1 MKICWLIPD
10 STVLVVRE
18 TRTQRCSHGLWWQ
31 INTLLVGP
39 ENSNSCAFIDR
50 YLLIVYMNECSS
62 DCFEYN
68 GEQAIQEGR
77 ISFLGCLPVYD
88 SAAARLAG
96 RSDAWITSRI
106 AELHMQAM
114 DRAS

>member
-1 MKICWLIPD
+1 MLIIRLLRQMTEDLLADPRFKGCQFLSFERQERNGVRIFGAANGVVWL
-10 STVLVVRE
+10 
-18 TRTQRCSHGLWWQ
+18 Q

-68 GEQAIQEGR
+68 GEQAIQEGH
-77 ISFLGCLPVYD
+77 ISFLGLSSCV
-88 SAAARLAG
+88 
-96 RSDAWITSRI
+96 
-106 AELHMQAM
+106 
-114 DRAS
+114 